1 MGGIDGRLWN
11 QEMNREA
18 ASQILSFEVEPDSV
32 LKQNVYLA
40 APDDGPTQTHI
51 LFTVRALDE
60 DGGQAVG
67 QARFERPEE

>member
-1 MGGIDGRLWN
+1 
-11 QEMNREA
+11 
-18 ASQILSFEVEPDSV
+18 LSFEVEPDSV

-40 APDDGPTQTHI
+40 APDDGPTQTPI
-51 LFTVRALDE
+51 LFTARALDE